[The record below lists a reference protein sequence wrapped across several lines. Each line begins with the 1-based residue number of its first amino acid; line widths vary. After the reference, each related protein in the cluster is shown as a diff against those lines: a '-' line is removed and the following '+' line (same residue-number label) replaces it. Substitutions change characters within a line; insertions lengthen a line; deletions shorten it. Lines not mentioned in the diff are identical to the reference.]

1 MSGPLATIHAALRSE
16 QLAAPAAI
24 AAAFAATTRAA
35 VGIIAEL
42 NHQVFIQ
49 GVWGVIPAHLT
60 ELSPDAIRG
69 FYPDVTYQ
77 MGNPQRCS
85 VPVSGS
91 CGGTAMGAATSILA
105 PQCHAGGVA
114 WTKSEFHGDPLG
126 SDDSEPSLKLAEKLI
141 RKTSSQILT

>member
-1 MSGPLATIHAALRSE
+1 M
-16 QLAAPAAI
+16 
-24 AAAFAATTRAA
+24 
-35 VGIIAEL
+35 GIIAEL

-77 MGNPQRCS
+77 MGDPQRCS

-91 CGGTAMGAATSILA
+91 CGGTAMGAATRYWPHNATPVVSHGRRASSMGTPWGAMILS
-105 PQCHAGGVA
+105 H
-114 WTKSEFHGDPLG
+114 
-126 SDDSEPSLKLAEKLI
+126 
-141 RKTSSQILT
+141 R